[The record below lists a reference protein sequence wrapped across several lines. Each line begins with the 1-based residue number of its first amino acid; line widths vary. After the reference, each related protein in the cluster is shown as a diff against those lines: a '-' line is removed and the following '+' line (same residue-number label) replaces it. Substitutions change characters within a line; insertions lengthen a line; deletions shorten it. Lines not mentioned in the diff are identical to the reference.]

1 MLGLS
6 RYYRLIQ
13 GAVLVVLGILILA
26 NPKVILVTLAFIVA
40 TILIVIGA
48 VNIYSGWPPGG
59 RL

>member
-1 MLGLS
+1 MFGLS

-13 GAVLVVLGILILA
+13 GAVLVALGILILA

-40 TILIVIGA
+40 TVLIVIGA
-48 VNIYSGWPPGG
+48 VNIYRGWRSS